1 MDSIERKAYEAA
13 LEEYFSKGKK
23 VTVVPIGE
31 RSEEAV
37 MSVWGKKKKKVDK
50 EQVDSFLNCAI
61 LIQ

>member
-13 LEEYFSKGKK
+13 LEEYFAKGKK

-31 RSEEAV
+31 RSEESMV
-37 MSVWGKKKKKVDK
+37 SVWGKKKKKTTK
-50 EQVDSFLNCAI
+50 EQVDSSLNCAI